1 MKLNQSFASLFAAA
15 ALALALP
22 TSAAVP
28 PAEKLL
34 PADTLAVLT
43 IADWE
48 KSAAA
53 AKGSSLAQFWRD
65 PAMKP
70 FAEKFERKLG
80 ELIGQEDKDF
90 AREWAEFKPLVGGQ
104 ITLAVIRN
112 EWQGEANTGPDFV
125 ALIDVKD
132 KAKQLRD
139 FLDKCEKT
147 DADAGQ
153 TIQRET
159 VRGVKFSRAVAKD
172 APKNDDAAAK
182 TKFQPYTGQSGS
194 LLLISESPKSLEK
207 VLARLEGAGAG
218 LAESPEFERARSTV
232 GRDAH
237 AFGWVNV
244 KAFTGLLAKLPA
256 GLQDANPLGVAPA
269 RILDAIGLG
278 SVEGLAL
285 AARSAGEGTHFEA
298 FIQSPQAKR
307 KGLLAMLTPEAKEA
321 GPLPFTGVDT
331 TKFTRIRMDGQ
342 KAFASL
348 ERILTDLNPQL
359 AGMATIMLESLG
371 TDKDPN
377 FNLRKQLFGN
387 LGADFVTVQKEPRGT
402 ALADLKSPPVLY
414 LIGSPKPEALL
425 EAVRTVSPVP
435 PTEREFLGRKVF
447 TLQLLPGLGAAPGQ
461 KGQMSLSTSGG
472 YLAVSTDT
480 AMLEEFLR
488 GAEGKGKPLGDT
500 PGLAEAAQKIGG
512 YNTGWFAYD
521 NQSET
526 LRLLFETL
534 KKDPQA
540 IEQLLAL
547 PVPTPGVNI
556 AALKPLQEL
565 ADFSLLPPFEGV
577 AKYFGFSVQTTVG
590 TPEGISFKSFLPA
603 PPGLKK

>member
-22 TSAAVP
+22 ASAAVP

-43 IADWE
+43 IPDWD

-80 ELIGQEDKDF
+80 ELIGQADKDF

-218 LAESPEFERARSTV
+218 LDESPEFERARSTV

-256 GLQDANPLGVAPA
+256 GLQDANPLGLRLRAYSM
-269 RILDAIGLG
+269 R
-278 SVEGLAL
+278 SVLAVWKVW
-285 AARSAGEGTHFEA
+285 RW
-298 FIQSPQAKR
+298 
-307 KGLLAMLTPEAKEA
+307 
-321 GPLPFTGVDT
+321 
-331 TKFTRIRMDGQ
+331 
-342 KAFASL
+342 
-348 ERILTDLNPQL
+348 
-359 AGMATIMLESLG
+359 
-371 TDKDPN
+371 
-377 FNLRKQLFGN
+377 
-387 LGADFVTVQKEPRGT
+387 PRGRR
-402 ALADLKSPPVLY
+402 ARGPISRLSSNRRRPSARDFSPC
-414 LIGSPKPEALL
+414 S
-425 EAVRTVSPVP
+425 R
-435 PTEREFLGRKVF
+435 RKRRRPGHC
-447 TLQLLPGLGAAPGQ
+447 LLPGWTRRSSRASAW
-461 KGQMSLSTSGG
+461 
-472 YLAVSTDT
+472 TDRRRSPRWN
-480 AMLEEFLR
+480 E
-488 GAEGKGKPLGDT
+488 
-500 PGLAEAAQKIGG
+500 
-512 YNTGWFAYD
+512 
-521 NQSET
+521 SS
-526 LRLLFETL
+526 
-534 KKDPQA
+534 
-540 IEQLLAL
+540 
-547 PVPTPGVNI
+547 PT
-556 AALKPLQEL
+556 
-565 ADFSLLPPFEGV
+565 
-577 AKYFGFSVQTTVG
+577 
-590 TPEGISFKSFLPA
+590 
-603 PPGLKK
+603 